1 MNILI
6 STCNIGIPV
15 LMIFIGIL
23 YKCNLYK
30 KIDKT
35 LDLIVPI
42 AMFLLAFQRG
52 IENICVRIQITWLRL
67 IENVV

>member
-6 STCNIGIPV
+6 SICNIGIPV

-30 KIDKT
+30 KIDRT

-42 AMFLLAFQRG
+42 ATFFYWFFR
-52 IENICVRIQITWLRL
+52 ER
-67 IENVV
+67 